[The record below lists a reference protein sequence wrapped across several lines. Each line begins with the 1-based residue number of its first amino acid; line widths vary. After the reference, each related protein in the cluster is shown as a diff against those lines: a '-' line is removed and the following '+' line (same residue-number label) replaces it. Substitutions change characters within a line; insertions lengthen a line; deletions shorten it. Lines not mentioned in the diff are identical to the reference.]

1 MKAGTEAQD
10 QAHVRETEAGP
21 TPQEDSRLQPLS
33 AALAPRLY
41 TDAGVLEAEQEAI
54 FARTWQLAGHVAD
67 LPQAGSYLT
76 TYAGGRPVLVVR
88 GEDGELHAFRNVCR
102 HRGSELLT
110 GTGTCK
116 RAIRCRYHGW
126 TYRFDGTLIG
136 VPEHRTIPNLDKA
149 QLPLLPARAEVLA
162 GLVFVNLDPHATPLR
177 ELCAGLEE
185 RLAGYRIPELT
196 PASAGGGSRQQANWK
211 VVVDNYLEGYH
222 VPIAHP
228 GLMRLLDYQNYTA
241 DVHEHWVW
249 FDAPLRD
256 KPSDNRL
263 ERLYQ
268 KLASPMPG
276 LSEADRNIWRYV
288 FIYPNTTIDLYPDQ
302 VNTWRLEPDGVGTTK
317 DAWGVYRPAG
327 ASPVTRLAQWAYNRL
342 NEIVLDED
350 VDLVEAVQRGL
361 QIDEYRPGPLSA
373 REVAVAWFADRIR
386 ADLQAAG
393 VAAAA

>member
-21 TPQEDSRLQPLS
+21 TPQEESRLQPLS

-185 RLAGYRIPELT
+185 RLASYRIPELT

-241 DVHEHWVW
+241 EVHEHWVW

-276 LSEADRNIWRYV
+276 LPEADRNIWRYV

-302 VNTWRLEPDGVGTTK
+302 VNTWRLDPDGVATTK
-317 DAWGVYRPAG
+317 DTYWVYRPAG
-327 ASPVTRLAQWAYNRL
+327 ASPMTRAAQWANHKV
-342 NEIVLDED
+342 NELVLDED

-361 QIDEYRPGPLSA
+361 QIDEYRPGPLSE

-393 VAAAA
+393 VAAAG

>member
-21 TPQEDSRLQPLS
+21 TPQEESRPRPLS

-185 RLAGYRIPELT
+185 RLASYRIPELT

-211 VVVDNYLEGYH
+211 VVVDNYLE
-222 VPIAHP
+222 VTF
-228 GLMRLLDYQNYTA
+228 RRT
-241 DVHEHWVW
+241 
-249 FDAPLRD
+249 
-256 KPSDNRL
+256 S
-263 ERLYQ
+263 
-268 KLASPMPG
+268 
-276 LSEADRNIWRYV
+276 RYV
-288 FIYPNTTIDLYPDQ
+288 GCT
-302 VNTWRLEPDGVGTTK
+302 
-317 DAWGVYRPAG
+317 
-327 ASPVTRLAQWAYNRL
+327 
-342 NEIVLDED
+342 
-350 VDLVEAVQRGL
+350 
-361 QIDEYRPGPLSA
+361 
-373 REVAVAWFADRIR
+373 
-386 ADLQAAG
+386 
-393 VAAAA
+393 